1 MLFPLP
7 QLLPLL
13 PPREGLLTPPGPPPK
28 ASSLWNPSWWSPSR
42 ELDLP
47 DFGAL
52 CEGPEFP
59 RPTKEAQAVTGVSLS
74 RVPSQTCHVSSW
86 FCCGVIIH
94 KQAVAET
101 CNFMPLPSIQ
111 FSYTDLVS
119 PLQFRR

>member
-28 ASSLWNPSWWSPSR
+28 DSSLWNPSWWSPSR

-47 DFGAL
+47 DFDL

-59 RPTKEAQAVTGVSLS
+59 RPAKEAKPVTGVSWS
-74 RVPSQTCHVSSW
+74 
-86 FCCGVIIH
+86 
-94 KQAVAET
+94 
-101 CNFMPLPSIQ
+101 
-111 FSYTDLVS
+111 
-119 PLQFRR
+119 